1 MLVWVA
7 IKSNLATITITLY
20 WSSFLWAKMPNI
32 LPTVQKLSQSS
43 TMPFPRLLLTGTCE
57 PHGMAAV
64 GRDASYPG
72 GRTSERMFLSKPY
85 LRYGRL
91 FSLIKIECFLVSISY
106 VIGAGQPV
114 HTTHSHRSIRFCK
127 QTLLFALFPY
137 ASHQLYYHNPPYVN
151 PKVLSFKRLF
161 HNLVRFLHGMPYLQ

>member
-91 FSLIKIECFLVSISY
+91 FSLIKIQMFPCINFLCDRR
-106 VIGAGQPV
+106 
-114 HTTHSHRSIRFCK
+114 RSTRPHD
-127 QTLLFALFPY
+127 A
-137 ASHQLYYHNPPYVN
+137 
-151 PKVLSFKRLF
+151 
-161 HNLVRFLHGMPYLQ
+161 